1 MSTDI
6 VPVVPTEA
14 EPEENRPTE
23 VERDSSESTAPMVPL
38 EKQGDTVLNSKMVSG
53 NDHEPKSSVDYIMS
67 EMSEIKQMFEQLLNT
82 LQPTQLPQ
90 VGQATMDINED
101 IKLCSAVTELHEKV
115 QQISEYCAAASVKER
130 YVARLI
136 HHLCNFYIN
145 GTSIARPWMQP
156 AGTRNELFTD
166 PSCVSMCMVS

>member
-1 MSTDI
+1 MTASFLAMSTDI

-38 EKQGDTVLNSKMVSG
+38 EKQGGTVLNSKMVSG

-82 LQPTQLPQ
+82 QQPTQPPQ
-90 VGQATMDINED
+90 ADQATMDT
-101 IKLCSAVTELHEKV
+101 KLCSAVTELHEKV
-115 QQISEYCAAASVKER
+115 QQISEHCAAASVKEK
-130 YVARLI
+130 V
-136 HHLCNFYIN
+136 H
-145 GTSIARPWMQP
+145 S
-156 AGTRNELFTD
+156 
-166 PSCVSMCMVS
+166 

>member
-14 EPEENRPTE
+14 EPEKNRPTE
-23 VERDSSESTAPMVPL
+23 VERDSSESTAPMVPM
-38 EKQGDTVLNSKMVSG
+38 EKQGGTVLNSKMVSG

-82 LQPTQLPQ
+82 LQPTQPPQ
-90 VGQATMDINED
+90 VDQATMD

-115 QQISEYCAAASVKER
+115 QQISEHCAAASVKEK
-130 YVARLI
+130 V
-136 HHLCNFYIN
+136 H
-145 GTSIARPWMQP
+145 G
-156 AGTRNELFTD
+156 
-166 PSCVSMCMVS
+166 